1 MAAIYQQAPPFV
13 TYQVATHVS
22 APSIN
27 RNRDIMRSV
36 MVRTRDDRAV
46 IQDLPKG
53 RNQVANHA
61 WPVTPAFDALSE
73 FQLSWHASIR
83 LEITI
88 NVYDVKPLVYQDL
101 TSGPD
106 VDVVVTRLRSYK
118 AAYADDSGDAPSG
131 KTHVTLVP
139 FQFVTSGND
148 PERTFYFSDLYIDN
162 ASGLASR
169 VVMQGLHSLVVLDYG
184 SVDGHWLI
192 THFHYEDTVHGP
204 LHIGYLHVI
213 ADTVYK
219 EFTFPQTAP
228 DPRLAR

>member
-13 TYQVATHVS
+13 TYRVATHVS
-22 APSIN
+22 APAIN

-36 MVRTRDDRAV
+36 VVRTSDGRAV

-53 RNQVANHA
+53 RNQVAAHA
-61 WPVTPAFDALSE
+61 WPVTPTFDVLSD
-73 FQLSWHASIR
+73 FQLSWFASIK

-88 NVYDVKPLVYQDL
+88 NVYDIKPLVYQDP
-101 TSGPD
+101 TPGPD

-118 AAYADDSGDAPSG
+118 ADYAADSSNAPSG
-131 KTHVTLVP
+131 KTHVTLTP

-148 PERTFYFSDLYIDN
+148 PERTFYFSDLYVDN
-162 ASGLASR
+162 ATGLASR

-184 SVDGHWLI
+184 SVEGHWVI

-213 ADTVYK
+213 ADTVYN
-219 EFTFPQTAP
+219 EFAFPAASP
-228 DPRLAR
+228 DPRLAN